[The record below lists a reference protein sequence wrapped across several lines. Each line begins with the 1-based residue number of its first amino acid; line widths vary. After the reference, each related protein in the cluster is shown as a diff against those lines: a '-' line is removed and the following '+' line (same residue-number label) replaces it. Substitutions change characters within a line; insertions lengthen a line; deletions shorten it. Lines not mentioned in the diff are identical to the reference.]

1 MALVQ
6 SQKIVLVINSLQ
18 GGGAEKFVLTLG
30 EAFYQMGY
38 EVHIVR
44 FDPIVEHTLSCL
56 LYTSPSPRDS

>member
-30 EAFYQMGY
+30 EAF
-38 EVHIVR
+38 
-44 FDPIVEHTLSCL
+44 
-56 LYTSPSPRDS
+56 